1 MKRKGGRNYKFKWK
15 NKNELWKGCLSLLF
29 EVYEVTANQ
38 TFLLNR
44 WNTEAFKVLMIAKVP
59 LTVTLQRRVVQQNAN
74 CTIFYGGVLRTS
86 SRLSQ
91 PYENKLLG
99 TLVIRHWILTT
110 VASKLSRWLP
120 MMFWP
125 VLFLWLL
132 LISLFKHDFFCGCT
146 GCSSA
151 VFLRKY
157 CSFSG
162 SVCQPQVWPN
172 QTGLKLLFKS
182 VGIFLFMPSS

>member
-1 MKRKGGRNYKFKWK
+1 
-15 NKNELWKGCLSLLF
+15 
-29 EVYEVTANQ
+29 
-38 TFLLNR
+38 
-44 WNTEAFKVLMIAKVP
+44 MIAKVH
-59 LTVTLQRRVVQQNAN
+59 LTVTLQRRVAQQNAN

-91 PYENKLLG
+91 PYENKLLS

-182 VGIFLFMPSS
+182 VGIFLFMPSSQVLLTFMVQTLCKSSCLHWFLYKHIENTLFMQLSIA